1 MSLLESQVLGR
12 KNAQIPTKSC
22 GSIKLTFTPTMMMLY
37 CVGMMRKVCF
47 VVCILTKAGAL
58 SIRSDSRGNN
68 HHYSEGVSHLLTPIK
83 FQKGCPLS
91 LGDRL
96 NPVNPLRSYLPFRI
110 PKRRFKFSKNLE
122 KPHFTLLNTCINW
135 RTQKST
141 LSELALP

>member
-83 FQKGCPLS
+83 VQKGCPLS
-91 LGDRL
+91 LGDHLDPGRSL
-96 NPVNPLRSYLPFRI
+96 FLKLLLESLKEALKLR
-110 PKRRFKFSKNLE
+110 KTSKNR
-122 KPHFTLLNTCINW
+122 I
-135 RTQKST
+135 S
-141 LSELALP
+141 